1 MSALGRRRPM
11 SAESLVR
18 LAVTV
23 GVAAIGTLA
32 GCGVNHRP
40 PATPAAILASGPPL
54 AAAHRATIDS
64 VIERLARRAVTRGD
78 RTLDILLLSGGGQNG
93 AYGAGFLRGW
103 KSRADSPMPQFDVVT
118 GVSTGA
124 LQAPFAFIGND
135 AALDTLSALYLRAAD
150 RIAPTIDWFFW
161 LRRTGGVVKTD
172 RYRATIRSVMDARM
186 ADSMRTAFRVD
197 RQFLVATTDFD
208 LATGRVWDL
217 SRELDTSVTSLTR
230 VREILYAS
238 TAIPGIFP
246 PTTLDAHVHGDGGV
260 ISNIL
265 VPLTLDDYRTLATR
279 LKARGVSEF
288 VTVRVWV
295 VMNLWTHMPPKVLN
309 PSSRKDMSSRMSLL
323 MLSAQHPQIVE
334 TLNALA
340 QAVTTGVPGLKLE
353 ARYTAIPIA
362 LSSEPAASKLFDKGF
377 MQRLETLGYE
387 RARGAT
393 PWDSTISAYARP

>member
-1 MSALGRRRPM
+1 MPASGRRRPRTGV
-11 SAESLVR
+11 LGR
-18 LAVTV
+18 LTITL
-23 GVAAIGTLA
+23 GVAFLGVLA

-40 PATPAAILASGPPL
+40 AATRAAIAASGPPL

-64 VIERLARRAVTRGD
+64 VIERLARRAAARGD
-78 RTLDILLLSGGGQNG
+78 QTLDILMLSGGGQNG

-103 KSRADSPMPQFDVVT
+103 KARSDAPMPQFDLVT

-124 LQAPFAFIGND
+124 LQAPFAFIGNS

-172 RYRATIRSVMDARM
+172 RYRATISSVLDTRM
-186 ADSMRTAFRVD
+186 ADSMRAAFRAD

-217 SRELDTSVTSLTR
+217 SRELDTTAASLSR
-230 VREILYAS
+230 VREIFYAS

-246 PTTLDAHVHGDGGV
+246 PKTLDGHVHADGGV
-260 ISNIL
+260 ISNVL
-265 VPLTLDDYRTLATR
+265 VPLTLDDYRKLAAR
-279 LKARGVSEF
+279 LRARAVSKP
-288 VTVRVWV
+288 VTVRMWMVL
-295 VMNLWTHMPPKVLN
+295 NLWTHMPPKVLD
-309 PSSRKDMSSRMSLL
+309 PSSRKDMNDRTSLL

-334 TLNALA
+334 MLDALA
-340 QAVTTGVPGLKLE
+340 QAVTTGIPGLKLE
-353 ARYTAIPIA
+353 ARYTSIPIA
-362 LSSEPAASKLFDKGF
+362 LSTEPAASKLFDKGF
-377 MQRLETLGYE
+377 MRRLETLGYE